1 MGLGSTLSFRMT
13 LWVRK
18 DKGGEAS
25 RSCSHSHS
33 QSGAEFS
40 TSWATEGGAVILL
53 GRHTLTG
60 GSQADI
66 TRWAVL
72 GNLQE
77 LGIKKSLGLGS
88 PIGLVEVFSALKNI
102 LETGEGWLP
111 WRCLEQVVG
120 CFSDVVMMRLTM
132 SSGTKGGQYKGQ
144 S

>member
-40 TSWATEGGAVILL
+40 TPWATEGGAVILL

-66 TRWAVL
+66 ARWAVL

-77 LGIKKSLGLGS
+77 LGIKKSRPWFPYRSGGSSLSFEEHSRDRGRLAALEVPGASRGMLLGCGDD
-88 PIGLVEVFSALKNI
+88 
-102 LETGEGWLP
+102 ETGYVIRYW
-111 WRCLEQVVG
+111 
-120 CFSDVVMMRLTM
+120 
-132 SSGTKGGQYKGQ
+132 GGQYEGEN
-144 S
+144 